1 MLDGSL
7 LGACG
12 QTMPRG
18 FGACD
23 ADNGAFMTNVRNIGA
38 SVVETLAFLM
48 EMAGPTGQEEP
59 VLAWCRE
66 TWATLGA
73 EVAAAPIGN
82 VFARILGDGPK
93 LLIEGHADEIGFV
106 VKSIDRRGFIWL
118 ADAQSGSR
126 AFHQRFFVGQP
137 ALIVTRTSRVPGLF
151 AAPSGHVLATKPEFT
166 GKLDA
171 NDVFVDIGVESK
183 KAAEALGVHPGA
195 GVIWNPPTHRL
206 GHRIFGKAIDDR
218 VSLALMTHLL
228 HGLDRSKLAYDL
240 TIAATVQEEIGLN
253 GAYSLGKPGFDLA
266 IAIDNGPIGDYPG
279 VDDREMPLELG
290 AGPALIYKDSM
301 THYDRRVINQLLD
314 AAQRGGIPIQQAV
327 YQGIGTDGAAL
338 IKAGIP
344 TALLAIATRYTHTAF
359 EMADERDLSHALDLL
374 IAFVSSPAQ
383 PLPLGPS

>member
-1 MLDGSL
+1 MAKESG
-7 LGACG
+7 LGE
-12 QTMPRG
+12 
-18 FGACD
+18 
-23 ADNGAFMTNVRNIGA
+23 
-38 SVVETLAFLM
+38 SVVDTLAHLM

-66 TWATLGA
+66 TWAALGA
-73 EVAAAPIGN
+73 EITVTPIGN
-82 VFARILGDGPK
+82 VLARIPGPGPR

-106 VKSIDRRGFIWL
+106 VKSIDSRGFLWI
-118 ADAQSGSR
+118 ADAQGGSR
-126 AFHQRFFVGQP
+126 AFHNRFFVGQP

-171 NDVFVDIGVESK
+171 NDVFVDIGVDSREE
-183 KAAEALGVHPGA
+183 AVALGIHLGA
-195 GVIWNPPTHRL
+195 GVIWNSPTRRL
-206 GHRIFGKAIDDR
+206 NHRIFGKAIDDR
-218 VSLALMTHLL
+218 VALAIMTHLL
-228 HGLDRSKLAYDL
+228 KDLDRAALAYDL

-253 GAYSLGKPGFDLA
+253 GAVSLGAPGFDIA

-279 VDDREMPLELG
+279 VDEREMTLKLG
-290 AGPALIYKDSM
+290 GGAALIYKDSM

-314 AAQRGGIPIQQAV
+314 VADRNGMPVQQGV

-338 IKAGIP
+338 IRAGIP

-359 EMADERDLSHALDLL
+359 EMADERDLESALALL
-374 IAFVSSPAQ
+374 SAYVSGTSR